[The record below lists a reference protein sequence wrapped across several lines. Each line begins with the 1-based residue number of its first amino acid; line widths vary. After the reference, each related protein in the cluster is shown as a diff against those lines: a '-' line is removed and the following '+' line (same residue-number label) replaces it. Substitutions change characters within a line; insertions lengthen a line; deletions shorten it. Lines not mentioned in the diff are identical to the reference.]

1 MRAAG
6 CAQAGGPGD
15 RVTQS
20 EREQLI
26 SLGALWHPGIYS
38 HERAVLMSFIQ
49 VNAKT
54 ICRTGVACAVIVA
67 ALLGSHSGAGAAPPS
82 AGTAPAQAGGP
93 CIPAGHGP
101 GIVPVISFGR
111 NGGNIR
117 PFQVDIAPDG
127 TIVYTG
133 TAPLASSYMI
143 SWQAVQGLVR
153 LAGAV
158 NFWTMPARL
167 AGANVLPDI
176 ATLSIGI
183 RQGCSNAVKTVRAH
197 GSPSLDFTEFFDAL
211 MAAAGLGDG
220 QVPAASPQTTS
231 TPGPQAAATPG
242 PQIIHLADNG
252 KTYSYTVGQ
261 HFVLMLGA
269 DYQWTVAMSTP
280 GLFTRLPNAMM
291 MRGMQGTFT
300 ATAPGQTTLTAKGV
314 RACPAGKLCTTTAVL
329 SFSITLVAR
338 SAA

>member
-1 MRAAG
+1 MLFN
-6 CAQAGGPGD
+6 Q
-15 RVTQS
+15 
-20 EREQLI
+20 
-26 SLGALWHPGIYS
+26 
-38 HERAVLMSFIQ
+38 
-49 VNAKT
+49 
-54 ICRTGVACAVIVA
+54 RTARTHYRIGVALAVIVA
-67 ALLGSHSGAGAAPPS
+67 MLLGSHSGAGAAASS
-82 AGTAPAQAGGP
+82 ATPAPAPAGGP

-101 GIVPVISFGR
+101 GVVPVISFGR
-111 NGGNIR
+111 GGGNIR

-133 TAPLASSYMI
+133 TAPLSGAYAI

-158 NFWTMPARL
+158 NFWTMPAKL

-183 RQGCSNAVKTVRAH
+183 RQGCSNAVKTVHAH
-197 GSPSLDFTEFFDAL
+197 GSPSLDFTELFDAL

-220 QVPAASPQTTS
+220 QVPAASPQTS
-231 TPGPQAAATPG
+231 PTPGPQPTATPG
-242 PQIIHLADNG
+242 PQIIRLTDNG

-261 HFVLMLGA
+261 HFVLMLAA

-280 GLFTRLPNAMM
+280 GLFRRLPNAMM

-300 ATAPGQTTLTAKGV
+300 ATAPGQTALTAKGV
-314 RACPAGKLCTTTAVL
+314 RACPAGKLCTTTAL
-329 SFSITLVAR
+329 SFSVTLVAR